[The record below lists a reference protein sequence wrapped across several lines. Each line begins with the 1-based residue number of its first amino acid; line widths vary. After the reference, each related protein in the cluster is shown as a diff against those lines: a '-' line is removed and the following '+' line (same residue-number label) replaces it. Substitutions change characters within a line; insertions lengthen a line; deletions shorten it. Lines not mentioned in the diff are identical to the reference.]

1 MESSAHAVDK
11 QLMTP
16 NDAQMDVLL
25 RRYAK
30 GAAEAKNVEHLDADE
45 LNAFAEGA
53 LPPAARSRYVSH
65 LADCDDCRKL
75 ASQLAIAAGRVE
87 EVRVPASESTTEQPW
102 WRKISTVFAPPVLR
116 YVAFAVVLVAVV
128 GIAFVVWRRPRP
140 AAPDLIAQ
148 NQPAAQ
154 TGEAVKP
161 SQTHEPANAGEAQRE
176 GTIAK
181 AVPQPTAAPFSDQ
194 KKLESSEANSPPPP
208 KPADAL
214 AAKETAPA
222 TTAGSTSGLPRSEAS
237 PSYAPAPPTES
248 ERADIRS
255 RGQQNV
261 GGLLA
266 GGSTRNE
273 SSEKYK
279 VMDRSR
285 SGEPAKDRDE
295 DRARAAN
302 QPAATENKQEDAPA
316 RGRTES
322 RTAPVPSRSVQ
333 EMRIENR
340 KADKTEETETEM
352 RSVGGRKFKRQGNAW
367 VDVKL
372 KTSMA
377 IRTIS
382 RDSEDF
388 EKLDSGLRSIVHQ
401 LSGQIIVV
409 WKGKAYRIQ

>member
-1 MESSAHAVDK
+1 MESPAHAVDK

-30 GAAEAKNVEHLDADE
+30 GATEAKNAEHLDADE
-45 LNAFAEGA
+45 LSAFAEGS
-53 LPPAARSRYVSH
+53 LPLAARSRYVSH

-75 ASQLAIAAGRVE
+75 ASQLAIAAGRLE
-87 EVRVPASESTTEQPW
+87 EVRVPASESTTEQSW

-140 AAPDLIAQ
+140 AAPELIAQ
-148 NQPAAQ
+148 NGPASR
-154 TGEAVKP
+154 TVEAVRP

-181 AVPQPTAAPFSDQ
+181 AVPQPTAAPFFDQ

-222 TTAGSTSGLPRSEAS
+222 TTAGRASDLPRSEAS

-248 ERADIRS
+248 ERADVRS
-255 RGQQNV
+255 REQQNV

-266 GGSTRNE
+266 GGPKRNE
-273 SSEKYK
+273 SLEKYK
-279 VMDRSR
+279 VLDRSR

-302 QPAATENKQEDAPA
+302 QPAATENKQDDAAA
-316 RGRTES
+316 RGRAES
-322 RTAPVPSRSVQ
+322 RTASVPSRSVQ

-372 KTSMA
+372 KTSMP

-388 EKLDSGLRSIVHQ
+388 EKLDSGLRSIAHQ

-409 WKGKAYRIQ
+409 WKGKAYRIK

>member
-53 LPPAARSRYVSH
+53 LPLAARSRYVSH

-87 EVRVPASESTTEQPW
+87 EVRVPVSESTTEQLW

-128 GIAFVVWRRPRP
+128 GIAFVVWRPRQ
-140 AAPDLIAQ
+140 AAPDLITQ

-154 TGEAVKP
+154 TVEAVKP
-161 SQTHEPANAGEAQRE
+161 SQTHEPANAGETQRE

-181 AVPQPTAAPFSDQ
+181 AVPQPTAAPFFDQ
-194 KKLESSEANSPPPP
+194 KKLESSEANSPPRP

-222 TTAGSTSGLPRSEAS
+222 TTAGRTAETPRAELS
-237 PSYAPAPPTES
+237 PTYAPAPPTET
-248 ERADIRS
+248 ERADVRS
-255 RGQQNV
+255 REQQNV

-266 GGSTRNE
+266 GGSKRNE
-273 SSEKYK
+273 SLEKYK

-302 QPAATENKQEDAPA
+302 QPAATENKQDDAPA

-352 RSVGGRKFKRQGNAW
+352 RSVGGRKFRRQGNAW

-372 KTSMA
+372 KTSMT

-388 EKLDSGLRSIVHQ
+388 EKLDSGLRSIAHQ

-409 WKGKAYRIQ
+409 WKGKAYRIK